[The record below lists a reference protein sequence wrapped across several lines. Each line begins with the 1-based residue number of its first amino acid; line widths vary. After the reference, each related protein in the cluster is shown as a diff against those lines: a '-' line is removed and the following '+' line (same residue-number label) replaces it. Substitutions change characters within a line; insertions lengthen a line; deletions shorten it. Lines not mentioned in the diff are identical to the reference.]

1 MALANMTK
9 PPKHKWTFTARFR
22 RQAFGWRSQP
32 AIERIKEA
40 VAEIKAA
47 ARQDKILAA
56 EGAVLLLKKLS
67 PALEQVDSSSGA
79 IGTAVNNAIEA
90 LVPIIADAPADEA
103 TRSGW
108 LERLWKAV
116 EEDDIPYIE
125 LLPEHWGTLCRTPEL
140 ASHWAELIDPVRI
153 TWSQDRKAGGGYF
166 KGTSACLSALFTAGL
181 YAEILEL
188 LDLAPYKFWHDRKW
202 GVKALMA
209 MGKNAEALRFAENS
223 RGLNEPDHIISEAC
237 EEILLASGMADEAY
251 RRYAI
256 EANQKTAYLATF
268 RAIAKK
274 YSYKA
279 AKEILSDLVASSPGN
294 EGKWFAAAK
303 SAGLYSEAIELA
315 NQSPCD
321 PKTLTRAARDM
332 KGKEPIFAVEAG
344 ITALRWLL
352 AGYGYEITSLDVRDA
367 YKLTMEAA
375 ANAGCQEETLERIRR
390 MVASDA
396 SGDRFVSRILGPELG
411 MPKR

>member
-1 MALANMTK
+1 MTNMTK
-9 PPKHKWTFTARFR
+9 PTKHKWTFAACFR

-32 AIERIKEA
+32 AINRVKEA
-40 VAEIKAA
+40 VAEIKTTS
-47 ARQDKILAA
+47 RKDPILAA
-56 EGAVLLLKKLS
+56 EGAVLLLEKLS

-79 IGTAVNNAIEA
+79 IGTAVNNAIET
-90 LVPIIADAPADEA
+90 LIPFIAEAPADEA
-103 TRSGW
+103 TRSRW

-125 LLPEHWGTLCRTPEL
+125 LLPEYWGTLCRTPEL
-140 ASHWAELIDPVRI
+140 ASHWADELIDPVRI
-153 TWSQDRKAGGGYF
+153 TWSQDRQAGGGYF
-166 KGTSACLSALFTAGL
+166 KGTSACLSALFTAGR

-188 LDLAPYKFWHDRKW
+188 LDLAPYKFWHYRKW
-202 GVKALMA
+202 GVKALIA
-209 MGKNAEALRFAENS
+209 MGKKAAAIRYAEDS

-251 RRYAI
+251 SRYAI
-256 EANQKTAYLATF
+256 EATQKTTYLATF

-274 YSYKA
+274 YPYKA
-279 AKEILSDLVASSPGN
+279 AKEILSDLVASLPGN

-315 NQSPCD
+315 NRTPCD

-332 KGKEPIFAVEAG
+332 KGKEPLFAVEAG
-344 ITALRWLL
+344 MAALRWLV
-352 AGYGYEITSLDVRDA
+352 AGYGYEITGQDVREA
-367 YKLTMEAA
+367 YNFTMEAA
-375 ANAGCQEETLERIRR
+375 VNAGCKEETLERIRNLV
-390 MVASDA
+390 MADT

>member
-1 MALANMTK
+1 
-9 PPKHKWTFTARFR
+9 
-22 RQAFGWRSQP
+22 
-32 AIERIKEA
+32 
-40 VAEIKAA
+40 
-47 ARQDKILAA
+47 
-56 EGAVLLLKKLS
+56 
-67 PALEQVDSSSGA
+67 
-79 IGTAVNNAIEA
+79 
-90 LVPIIADAPADEA
+90 
-103 TRSGW
+103 
-108 LERLWKAV
+108 
-116 EEDDIPYIE
+116 
-125 LLPEHWGTLCRTPEL
+125 
-140 ASHWAELIDPVRI
+140 
-153 TWSQDRKAGGGYF
+153 
-166 KGTSACLSALFTAGL
+166 
-181 YAEILEL
+181 
-188 LDLAPYKFWHDRKW
+188 
-202 GVKALMA
+202 
-209 MGKNAEALRFAENS
+209 
-223 RGLNEPDHIISEAC
+223 
-237 EEILLASGMADEAY
+237 MADEA
-251 RRYAI
+251 RYAI

-294 EGKWFAAAK
+294 EGEWFAAAK

-367 YKLTMEAA
+367 YKLTMEAV